1 MSSLMFWRFIAQ
13 VSPYSNSLGVANCLA
28 ANHRPGA
35 AAAGLILLLS

>member
-28 ANHRPGA
+28 ADHRPGA